1 MKLLK
6 YLKRKLFPASTKHIG
21 PTIQSGINHNGIRLS
36 KVRISDSTAIN
47 VPEKL
52 ELSDNVFIGHFNFI
66 EASNGITIEEGVQ
79 LTNYISVLT
88 HSSHIS
94 IRLYGKHYLGKKDPV
109 GYKTGSVSIGAFSFI
124 GPHVTI
130 MPGTTIGKGSLV
142 SAYAYVK
149 GDFPDFSIISGNPAK
164 VIGDTRTLD
173 KPFLEAHPELQ
184 ENYNE
189 WASL

>member
-1 MKLLK
+1 MKWLR
-6 YLKRKLFPASTKHIG
+6 YLKRKLFPASTKNIG
-21 PTIQSGINHNGIRLS
+21 PKIHSGIYHNGVFLPR
-36 KVRISDSTAIN
+36 VRISDSTVIS

-52 ELSDNVFIGHFNFI
+52 NLADNIFIGHFNFI

-94 IRLYGKHYLGKKDPV
+94 IRLYGRHYLGKKDPV
-109 GYKTGSVSIGAFSFI
+109 GYKVGFVKIAAFTFV

-130 MPGTTIGKGSLV
+130 MPDTKIGKGSLV

-149 GDFPDFSIISGNPAK
+149 GEFPDFSIIAGNPAK
-164 VIGDTRTLD
+164 VIGDTRAID
-173 KPFLEAHPELQ
+173 QPFLDAHPELQ
-184 ENYNE
+184 DLYKE
-189 WASL
+189 WANG